1 MNEIRVKTE
10 KELIEKLRSC
20 DYYKNVKKLH
30 FSPKIE
36 REQRAWQMLQANR
49 GKYTQETL
57 NKIFDTVDNHPNGKA
72 WYGQMLSTPNRN
84 LIFGTKQQ
92 DLCEW
97 IDELLFSGRK
107 TGDIMNHCLKDK
119 KVKGASKGLA
129 TLLLYLS
136 DPEHFNVWVNSTEDG
151 LLILGRIDELSGDWG
166 TKYSQFNKA
175 AMDFRKDYG
184 LIPQETD
191 WVLSYISRNVESDD
205 EGFLLAEDALTHPPE
220 VSMDDSDDMDDIVG
234 EKMDLGFMRWA
245 PTNEMGVVALF
256 SKYCKELG
264 FPDIDVIRTRF
275 PDAAVYEDIGNNKL
289 QRRYVEFEFRSSRY
303 KSHRKSKKKCHYVIC
318 WEHDWKDCP
327 VQVIELK
334 SELPKILK
342 KNG

>member
-1 MNEIRVKTE
+1 
-10 KELIEKLRSC
+10 
-20 DYYKNVKKLH
+20 
-30 FSPKIE
+30 
-36 REQRAWQMLQANR
+36 
-49 GKYTQETL
+49 
-57 NKIFDTVDNHPNGKA
+57 
-72 WYGQMLSTPNRN
+72 
-84 LIFGTKQQ
+84 
-92 DLCEW
+92 
-97 IDELLFSGRK
+97 
-107 TGDIMNHCLKDK
+107 MNHCLKDK